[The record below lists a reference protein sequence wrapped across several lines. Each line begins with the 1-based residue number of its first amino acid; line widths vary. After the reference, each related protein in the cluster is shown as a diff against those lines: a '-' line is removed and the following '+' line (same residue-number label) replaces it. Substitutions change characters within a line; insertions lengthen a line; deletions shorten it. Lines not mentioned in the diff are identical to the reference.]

1 MKKLALLMVSC
12 IIFSCSTTKR
22 ASLAPVENELL
33 NTRRYI
39 GNFIDYCH
47 TGPETFGGTHLIW
60 IKTTMFNTFGK
71 ISAYG
76 KKCEFSRGDRLFL
89 TRNYYSPGG
98 ITGYWIYMIENDS
111 TLSYRVTDYQH
122 DHKVMVNTFFN

>member
-1 MKKLALLMVSC
+1 MKKLALLVLTG
-12 IIFSCSTTKR
+12 IIISCSVTKR
-22 ASLAPVENELL
+22 PASTLREDELI

-60 IKTTMFNTFGK
+60 IKTTLFNTYGK

-76 KKCEFSRGDRLFL
+76 NNCNF
-89 TRNYYSPGG
+89 SPGDK
-98 ITGYWIYMIENDS
+98 IYLRRLYATPEKQGNWEYLIENDS
-111 TLSYRVTDYQH
+111 SVYYRVSDFRYENNVLVQAS
-122 DHKVMVNTFFN
+122 F

>member
-76 KKCEFSRGDRLFL
+76 NKCNFYPGDKIYLRRLFA
-89 TRNYYSPGG
+89 SPEKSGNWD
-98 ITGYWIYMIENDS
+98 YLIENDS
-111 TLSYRVTDYQH
+111 SVYYRVSDYRYENNVLVQAS
-122 DHKVMVNTFFN
+122 F